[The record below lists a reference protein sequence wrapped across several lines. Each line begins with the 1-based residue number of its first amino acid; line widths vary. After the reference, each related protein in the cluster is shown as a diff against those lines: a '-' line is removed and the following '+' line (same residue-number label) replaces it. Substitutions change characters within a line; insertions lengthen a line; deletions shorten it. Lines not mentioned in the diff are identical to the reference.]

1 LFHVIADLKGLYIPI
16 LVSDDLIPATALPQ
30 HAHEIVLFDFQL
42 YILQHWQGFAIGEE
56 AF

>member
-1 LFHVIADLKGLYIPI
+1 MIADLKGLYIPI